1 VAHLASTLVET
12 PDRVCIARAV
22 GSVRVTDVT
31 TLPMSDHTEHL
42 SPVDTTTEPH

>member
-1 VAHLASTLVET
+1 MFL
-12 PDRVCIARAV
+12 
-22 GSVRVTDVT
+22 TDVT